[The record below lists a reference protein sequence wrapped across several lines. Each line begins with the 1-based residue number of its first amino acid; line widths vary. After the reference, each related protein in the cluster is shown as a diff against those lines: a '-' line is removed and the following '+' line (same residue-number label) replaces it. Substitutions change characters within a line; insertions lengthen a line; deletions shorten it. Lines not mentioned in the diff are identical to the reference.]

1 MRNLAYAAAIIVL
14 VAALPIAVWLDM
26 RQLSE
31 TNLQQQA
38 QNLSRVVG
46 LVRDFYSQEVV
57 RRINEND
64 GKATFS
70 HVYHDIPGGIPVPAT
85 FSIELAERIRENV
98 VNLGYRFVS
107 DLPFTHRGPHDLNAF
122 ETAAL
127 AAFRSGQQSEIID
140 FSGDLLSR
148 DITLA
153 VPVIMQQGCVD
164 CHNSH
169 PNSPKVDWQ
178 VGDVRGIQAFSVAR
192 PITVS
197 FSSFRH
203 LAIYFVVL
211 ISAGGLLVLGQ
222 GRQARALRESNLA
235 LGKLNDEIGKA
246 RQRLFDA
253 VASTSEGFAIFDA
266 DDRLLLCNAKYK
278 DLFLPPS
285 GGDIAPGDRF
295 ETILRNAVEGGLIST
310 EDEPVDAWID
320 QRLARHR
327 DPGAPFSQRRPN
339 GRWVQASERKTS
351 DGGTV
356 TMHTDITELKRA
368 EDDLRAAKDR
378 AEEAYDDLEAANA
391 SLIQAEKMASL
402 GGLVAGVAH
411 EINTP
416 VGVTLTAATHLEE
429 KVHAIGKAFASGQL
443 KRSDFESYIEL
454 SGETVKII
462 VSNLN
467 RATELIQSFKQ
478 VAVDQTSDD
487 WRQFDLGEY
496 INELLRS
503 LGPSLRTETHP
514 VRVDC
519 PAGFLLASYPGAL
532 AQILTN
538 LLINSMTHAYD
549 AGQSGELS
557 ITVREPRPGVAR
569 LVYSDDGKGISATD
583 QAKIFDPFFTTR
595 RGSGGSGL
603 GLHLVFNL
611 VTQTLGGSISV
622 ESEPGRGA
630 SFVIEFPKAILDP
643 EKAAGAS
650 ADAPKDRTEA
660 SPRPLPTFQTEEE

>member
-1 MRNLAYAAAIIVL
+1 MRNLGYAVAIIVL

-57 RRINEND
+57 RRIKENGD
-64 GKATFS
+64 KATFS
-70 HVYHDIPGGIPVPAT
+70 HVYHDIPGGVPVPAT

-107 DLPFTHRGPHDLNAF
+107 DLPFTHRGPHNLNAF
-122 ETAAL
+122 EASAL
-127 AAFRSGQQSEIID
+127 AAFRTGQRAEMIE

-148 DITLA
+148 DISLA
-153 VPVIMQQGCVD
+153 VPVLMQQGCVD

-203 LAIYFVVL
+203 LSIYFVVL
-211 ISAGGLLVLGQ
+211 ISAGGLLILSQ
-222 GRQARALRESNLA
+222 GRQARAFRESNQK

-253 VASTSEGFAIFDA
+253 VASTSEGFAIYDEQ
-266 DDRLLLCNAKYK
+266 DRLLLCNAKYK
-278 DLFLPPS
+278 DLFLPAG
-285 GGDIAPGDRF
+285 GGDIAPGDDF
-295 ETILRNAVEGGLIST
+295 ETILRNAVAGGLIST
-310 EDEPVDAWID
+310 EGEPVDAWIE
-320 QRLARHR
+320 QRLALHR
-327 DPGAPFSQRRPN
+327 EPGAPFSQRRPN

-368 EDDLRAAKDR
+368 EDDLRSAKER
-378 AEEAYDDLEAANA
+378 AEEAYDELEAANA

-429 KVHAIGKAFASGQL
+429 KVRAIADAFAAGQL
-443 KRSDFESYIEL
+443 KRSDFEDYIGL
-454 SGETVKII
+454 SAETVQII

-503 LGPSLRTETHP
+503 LGPSLKTTTHP

-519 PAGFLLASYPGAL
+519 PAGFVLASYPGAL
-532 AQILTN
+532 AQVLTN
-538 LLINSMTHAYD
+538 LLINSMTHAYEP
-549 AGQSGELS
+549 GETGELR
-557 ITVREPRPGVAR
+557 IVVDEPRPGFAR
-569 LVYSDDGKGISATD
+569 VVYSDDGKGISEAD

-630 SFVIEFPKAILDP
+630 SSVIEFPKKIPDP
-643 EKAAGAS
+643 EQTVGAGAG
-650 ADAPKDRTEA
+650 APKDRSET
-660 SPRPLPTFQTEEE
+660 SPSPLQPFPNEVE